1 MHTVRGVAEAAER
14 SSKPRSGQPGG
25 GEAERSMVKKQQLND
40 LAERVWSRLREQ
52 RPEWDAHFGVGSD
65 GDLEVAI
72 PAPPRSRAGQLVLS
86 SSGGSDLWV
95 RFGPEHMRYAV
106 SDADHM
112 LAVAEQLLSD
122 HALFVV
128 INQAGRWTATT
139 IMGPGEEP
147 PLKSGQSAEI
157 VSWSGVRDRVVS
169 R

>member
-1 MHTVRGVAEAAER
+1 VIEHE
-14 SSKPRSGQPGG
+14 PRPDGPGG
-25 GEAERSMVKKQQLND
+25 GETERGMVKKQQLND
-40 LAERVWSRLREQ
+40 LAERVWSRIRAQ
-52 RPEWDAHFGVGSD
+52 RPEWESHFGIGAG

-106 SDADHM
+106 SDADQM

-128 INQAGRWTATT
+128 INQSGRWKATT
-139 IMGPGEEP
+139 IVGPGEEP
-147 PLKSGQSAEI
+147 PLKTGQSAEI